1 MPLDP
6 TEIAVG
12 VVSASSGVVV
22 AVAVLRSTVSRLQKD
37 IIAVFD
43 HLHSINTRERATGE
57 RIAGL
62 EARVKNLEDKR

>member
-12 VVSASSGVVV
+12 VVSASSGVIV
-22 AVAVLRSTVSRLQKD
+22 AVAVLKTTVSRCQKD
-37 IIAVFD
+37 IVAAFD
-43 HLHSINTRERATGE
+43 HLHHINTRERATGE

-62 EARVKNLEDKR
+62 EARVKNLEDRK